1 MKDRKRFSSVAVLES
16 RGMNIAIGSLNYDII
31 LEVERMLFEHEKLS
45 LFISCHF
52 WLSGGC
58 RSCAIAWGGESLIPV
73 KEEEIGKVFTLF
85 VKLTLPF
92 QVVSMWMVRAISQQN
107 GEPELHPRPLAYLCN
122 CLGLGFFPLPFL
134 RLGFFFYLCS
144 PH

>member
-1 MKDRKRFSSVAVLES
+1 
-16 RGMNIAIGSLNYDII
+16 MNIAIGSLNYDII
-31 LEVERMLFEHEKLS
+31 LQVERMLFEHEKLS

-58 RSCAIAWGGESLIPV
+58 RSCAIAWGSESLIPV

-107 GEPELHPRPLAYLCN
+107 GEPELHPREVPARRPSS
-122 CLGLGFFPLPFL
+122 FVDDLPFVFL
-134 RLGFFFYLCS
+134 QFLYVSREDCLLLICAIV
-144 PH
+144 